1 MYRKT
6 ELAVAV
12 PASLVSDIPH
22 LRTCMHVEDS
32 PHWRFQV
39 TVSDLP
45 LGQFV
50 KQRGFD
56 LTVATSRLGT
66 PFANVKEAILTRWK
80 NAYRVLLVFGAP
92 ARGLY
97 KIAKLENE
105 KINL

>member
-1 MYRKT
+1 
-6 ELAVAV
+6 
-12 PASLVSDIPH
+12 
-22 LRTCMHVEDS
+22 MHAEDP

-45 LGQFV
+45 SGQLV

-56 LTVATSRLGT
+56 LTVATSPLGT
-66 PFANVKEAILTRWK
+66 PFANVKEAKLTCWK
-80 NAYRVLLVFGAP
+80 NACKVLLAFGAP